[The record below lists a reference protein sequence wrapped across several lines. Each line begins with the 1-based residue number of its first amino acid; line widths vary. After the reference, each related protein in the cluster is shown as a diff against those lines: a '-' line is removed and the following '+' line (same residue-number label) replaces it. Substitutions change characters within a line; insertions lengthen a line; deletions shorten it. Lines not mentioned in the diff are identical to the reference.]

1 VADLSI
7 TISNSLN
14 VSGPSPTSK
23 WGTMVWGVGHWAED
37 KDSYFTVGKNLAESI
52 AMAVAVTPV
61 MEFRRTISEG
71 ITVSSTINFGTLTDG
86 SGYSYVFPN
95 NVTDLDS
102 RFIPTWTE
110 GAEPSTSFSESSEPS
125 TTWTES

>member
-7 TISNSLN
+7 TISNRIS
-14 VSGPSPTSK
+14 VSGPSPTNK
-23 WGTMVWGVGHWAED
+23 WGSFNWGQNWGESGD
-37 KDSYFTVGKNLAESI
+37 GYFTVGKNLSESI
-52 AMAVAVTPV
+52 ALAVAVTPV
-61 MEFRRTISEG
+61 MEFNRTISDG
-71 ITVSSTINFGTLTDG
+71 ITVSSSINFGTLTDG

-102 RFIPTWTE
+102 RFIPTW
-110 GAEPSTSFSESSEPS
+110 AESSEASTSFSESSEPS